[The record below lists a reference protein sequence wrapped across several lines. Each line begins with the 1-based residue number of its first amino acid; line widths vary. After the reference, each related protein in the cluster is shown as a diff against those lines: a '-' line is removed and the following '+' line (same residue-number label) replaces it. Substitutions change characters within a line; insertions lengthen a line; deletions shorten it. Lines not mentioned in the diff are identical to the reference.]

1 MIEGTST
8 STPTTHTHVHV
19 QIHIFIHVLHV
30 FLFQPMHVNTIL
42 EYTLTVRCL
51 HLTYTFVRWY
61 CIILY
66 TVPPVYTVYLTS
78 HITSQ
83 PNNNPHQPTSVPPCF
98 PCPDVFYPALAMFH
112 KVLSLQNRTTSC
124 TPARPVSVV
133 QQQKVTLLSTSMS
146 NSNDCSVPN

>member
-61 CIILY
+61 CIPYHL
-66 TVPPVYTVYLTS
+66 YTVYLTS
-78 HITSQ
+78 HFSHHISTQ
-83 PNNNPHQPTSVPPCF
+83 QQPTS
-98 PCPDVFYPALAMFH
+98 AHISAT
-112 KVLSLQNRTTSC
+112 VLSMPRRLLPSTGHVSQGSFLTKSHHILHSCSTRLCGTTTKSDL
-124 TPARPVSVV
+124 AFHIHV
-133 QQQKVTLLSTSMS
+133 KFK
-146 NSNDCSVPN
+146 

>member
-1 MIEGTST
+1 MTYTYIHIY
-8 STPTTHTHVHV
+8 THTYTYIHEDIHTCV
-19 QIHIFIHVLHV
+19 QIHIFIHVFTRFFV
-30 FLFQPMHVNTIL
+30 SAMHVNTIL

-51 HLTYTFVRWY
+51 HLTYTS
-61 CIILY
+61 
-66 TVPPVYTVYLTS
+66 VYTHCIPYHLCTSLLTS
-78 HITSQ
+78 HLNQ
-83 PNNNPHQPTSVPPCF
+83 QQPTSVPPCF